1 MLLEELSQWSPYPNA
16 NDKKFERESLNVVIP
31 QLAALTQ
38 SPRAFKVPTSPRD
51 YFGIQTTFNS
61 WPRSSN
67 NISVTIVEKNVATE
81 KNFLN
86 RQENL
91 GKNFMG
97 KRNKIQRSQRELDS
111 YGIRINVL
119 KAFAKNIGYR
129 NFGSHSSISELLD
142 YIIESKLVYRS
153 CKCFQGSKLLQLLI
167 INSN

>member
-51 YFGIQTTFNS
+51 YFGNQTTFNS

-67 NISVTIVEKNVATE
+67 NISSPQK
-81 KNFLN
+81 KFLKQTGESW
-86 RQENL
+86 QE
-91 GKNFMG
+91 FYG